1 MHENHPTREKATRV
15 RLALLSRRK
24 NGGLLVVY
32 RRLYCGCLLLLFL
45 YCFILFPKGSGKLW
59 NHHCT
64 IEFFCLMR
72 LANTILQPTTDI
84 FKIVSLSFVGKT
96 IAGTTDSPTE
106 LSPNPAPKEAEIQ
119 FILSEIKH
127 YLTEDLEGKSP
138 KPVSS
143 FSKMCLTGS
152 LPPV

>member
-1 MHENHPTREKATRV
+1 MPFAVVFVLFCFFFQKEVASYGIFSV
-15 RLALLSRRK
+15 LLS
-24 NGGLLVVY
+24 
-32 RRLYCGCLLLLFL
+32 
-45 YCFILFPKGSGKLW
+45 
-59 NHHCT
+59 
-64 IEFFCLMR
+64 FFCLMR
-72 LANTILQPTTDI
+72 LANTILQPTI
-84 FKIVSLSFVGKT
+84 NILKSFHCHIVGKT

-138 KPVSS
+138 KPISS
-143 FSKMCLTGS
+143 FSKICLTGS

>member
-1 MHENHPTREKATRV
+1 MPFAVVFCNVLFYFHKEEARYGIV
-15 RLALLSRRK
+15 SVLLS
-24 NGGLLVVY
+24 
-32 RRLYCGCLLLLFL
+32 
-45 YCFILFPKGSGKLW
+45 
-59 NHHCT
+59 
-64 IEFFCLMR
+64 FFCLMR
-72 LANTILQPTTDI
+72 LANTILQPTI
-84 FKIVSLSFVGKT
+84 NILKSFPCHIVGKT

-143 FSKMCLTGS
+143 FSKICLTGS

>member
-1 MHENHPTREKATRV
+1 MGAF
-15 RLALLSRRK
+15 
-24 NGGLLVVY
+24 
-32 RRLYCGCLLLLFL
+32 CCCFL
-45 YCFILFPKGSGKLW
+45 YCFVLFPKGRSTLW
-59 NHHCT
+59 NRQRT

-72 LANTILQPTTDI
+72 LANTILQPTI
-84 FKIVSLSFVGKT
+84 NILKSFPCHIVGKT

-127 YLTEDLEGKSP
+127 YLTEDLEGMSP
-138 KPVSS
+138 KPINS
-143 FSKMCLTGS
+143 FSKICLTGS

>member
-1 MHENHPTREKATRV
+1 MPFAVVFVLFCFFFQKEVASYGIFSV
-15 RLALLSRRK
+15 LLS
-24 NGGLLVVY
+24 
-32 RRLYCGCLLLLFL
+32 
-45 YCFILFPKGSGKLW
+45 
-59 NHHCT
+59 
-64 IEFFCLMR
+64 FFCLMR
-72 LANTILQPTTDI
+72 LANTILQPTI
-84 FKIVSLSFVGKT
+84 NILKSFPCHIVGKT

-138 KPVSS
+138 KPISS
-143 FSKMCLTGS
+143 FSKICLTGS

>member
-1 MHENHPTREKATRV
+1 M
-15 RLALLSRRK
+15 LLS
-24 NGGLLVVY
+24 
-32 RRLYCGCLLLLFL
+32 
-45 YCFILFPKGSGKLW
+45 I
-59 NHHCT
+59 
-64 IEFFCLMR
+64 FCLMR
-72 LANTILQPTTDI
+72 LANTILQPTI
-84 FKIVSLSFVGKT
+84 NILKSFPCHIAGKT

-138 KPVSS
+138 KPINS
-143 FSKMCLTGS
+143 FSKICLTGS

>member
-1 MHENHPTREKATRV
+1 MPFA
-15 RLALLSRRK
+15 
-24 NGGLLVVY
+24 VVFV
-32 RRLYCGCLLLLFL
+32 LLLF
-45 YCFILFPKGSGKLW
+45 FFSKGSSKLW
-59 NHHCT
+59 NHQRT

-72 LANTILQPTTDI
+72 LANTILQPTI
-84 FKIVSLSFVGKT
+84 NILKSFPCHIVGKT

-138 KPVSS
+138 KPISS
-143 FSKMCLTGS
+143 FSKICLTGS

>member
-1 MHENHPTREKATRV
+1 
-15 RLALLSRRK
+15 
-24 NGGLLVVY
+24 
-32 RRLYCGCLLLLFL
+32 
-45 YCFILFPKGSGKLW
+45 
-59 NHHCT
+59 
-64 IEFFCLMR
+64 MR

-84 FKIVSLSFVGKT
+84 FKIVFFCHIVGKT

-143 FSKMCLTGS
+143 FSKICLTGS

>member
-1 MHENHPTREKATRV
+1 MPFA
-15 RLALLSRRK
+15 
-24 NGGLLVVY
+24 VVFV
-32 RRLYCGCLLLLFL
+32 LF
-45 YCFILFPKGSGKLW
+45 CFFFPKGSSKLW
-59 NHHCT
+59 NHQCT

-72 LANTILQPTTDI
+72 LANTILQRTI
-84 FKIVSLSFVGKT
+84 NILKSFPCRIVGKT

-138 KPVSS
+138 KPINR
-143 FSKMCLTGS
+143 S
-152 LPPV
+152 LRYA

>member
-1 MHENHPTREKATRV
+1 MGAF
-15 RLALLSRRK
+15 
-24 NGGLLVVY
+24 
-32 RRLYCGCLLLLFL
+32 CCCFL
-45 YCFILFPKGSGKLW
+45 YCFVLFPKGSSKLW
-59 NHHCT
+59 NHQRT

-72 LANTILQPTTDI
+72 LANTILQPTI
-84 FKIVSLSFVGKT
+84 NILKSFPCHIVGKT

-119 FILSEIKH
+119 LILSEIKH

-143 FSKMCLTGS
+143 FSKIYLTGS